1 MKMQQVSENCF
12 AVLIEKNRVCDA
24 NSGLINRAGGVVIDT
39 QSDLAHARQ
48 MIEMFSK
55 VWPAM
60 PKRVINTH
68 EDGDHVWGNQLFE
81 GAEIIAHR
89 SVPERMKHAPIRG
102 RLRNCCT
109 ASTVSSRAWYSRR
122 STPASRPRG
131 SNCWRT
137 ITSTASGSSC
147 RRPCSTHATS

>member
-1 MKMQQVSENCF
+1 M
-12 AVLIEKNRVCDA
+12 
-24 NSGLINRAGGVVIDT
+24 IDT

-48 MIEMFSK
+48 MIEMFNK

-89 SVPERMKHAPIRG
+89 SVPERMKHVANPEETQKLLHGVESESTRMALEALHPRRRG
-102 RLRNCCT
+102 RGAAIAGGL
-109 ASTVSSRAWYSRR
+109 
-122 STPASRPRG
+122 
-131 SNCWRT
+131 
-137 ITSTASGSSC
+137 
-147 RRPCSTHATS
+147 